1 MHPIHPM
8 LVHFPITLF
17 SAAVFFDLLG
27 SKWRPEESRI
37 ASLYTLVLGFAGA
50 LVSVASGAMDEDAAE
65 QSGVPER
72 MIEIHEMLGFAAF
85 WIFAG
90 LLGLRLAAWLGWIR
104 ERRTISVLIGVAGV
118 MVMLVASYYGGS
130 LVYDYGAGVA
140 GHSTKTS

>member
-8 LVHFPITLF
+8 LVHFPIALL

-27 SKWRPEESRI
+27 AKWRPEDCRV

-50 LVSVASGAMDEDAAE
+50 LVSVVSGSMAEDAAE
-65 QSGVPER
+65 HGGVPEQA
-72 MIEIHEMLGFAAF
+72 IEIHEMLGFATF

-90 LLGLRLAAWLGWIR
+90 LLGLRLITILGWIR
-104 ERRTISVLIGVAGV
+104 EQPTAARLLGIAGV
-118 MVMLVASYYGGS
+118 VVLLVASYYGGS

-140 GHSTKTS
+140 GYPAKAH